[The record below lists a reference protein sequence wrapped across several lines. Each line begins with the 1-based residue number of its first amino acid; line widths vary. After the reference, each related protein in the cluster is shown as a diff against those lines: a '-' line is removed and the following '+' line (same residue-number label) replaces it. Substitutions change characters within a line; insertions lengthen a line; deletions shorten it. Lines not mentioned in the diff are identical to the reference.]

1 MKFLP
6 ITLKSTIFFYFVWKV
21 HEATECI
28 KPECEIACFI
38 ILLKEVLFNL
48 NKDDKTYQ
56 KKKKKTFIVQC
67 VKYLSVF
74 GSMVKLIEN
83 NESIQSVVRAL
94 KAINEDKNK
103 KRFECLINKK
113 KNIEAET
120 DFLLKSNDN

>member
-38 ILLKEVLFNL
+38 IPLKEVLFNL

-56 KKKKKTFIVQC
+56 KKKKKKHSLLNV
-67 VKYLSVF
+67 LSTCQF
-74 GSMVKLIEN
+74 L
-83 NESIQSVVRAL
+83 VVW
-94 KAINEDKNK
+94 
-103 KRFECLINKK
+103 
-113 KNIEAET
+113 
-120 DFLLKSNDN
+120 